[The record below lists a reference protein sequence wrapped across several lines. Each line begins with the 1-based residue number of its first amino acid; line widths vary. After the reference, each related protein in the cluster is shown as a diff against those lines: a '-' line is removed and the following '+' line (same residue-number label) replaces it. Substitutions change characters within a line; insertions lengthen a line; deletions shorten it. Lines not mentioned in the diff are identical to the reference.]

1 MKLPLLESI
10 SSLAWWISEGKED
23 ARRAQHERS
32 CCRCQLVAVDL
43 VEDLLELTVACVLKD
58 KGGSL
63 VLNWLKMN
71 SIVGVNEEEETKRKK
86 ESINSGNS

>member
-1 MKLPLLESI
+1 MPEELNMRD
-10 SSLAWWISEGKED
+10 LAVVVNLI
-23 ARRAQHERS
+23 
-32 CCRCQLVAVDL
+32 VAVDL

-71 SIVGVNEEEETKRKK
+71 NIVGVNEEEETKRKK